1 MHYEI
6 KVQRRAHGL
15 SGPYWFGT
23 ISVIEP
29 GMSVATAELTIS
41 RVNLGEVMHE
51 IQEWITEHNKLENW
65 LKAQTGE

>member
-6 KVQRRAHGL
+6 KVQRRTHGL
-15 SGPYWFGT
+15 SGPYWYGT
-23 ISVIEP
+23 ISVVEP
-29 GMSVATAELTIS
+29 GVGETAELTIS

-51 IQEWITEHNKLENW
+51 IQNWITEHNRLENW